1 MAWRSRW
8 GNTRIH
14 TEWSNRLATLLI
26 DKTGMIQYE
35 KRGTAFGD
43 RPKLTDILAATDE
56 QIVLGKYL
64 FFDRRR
70 SPSPPSAAKARPQNS
85 ATAASASSA
94 PAATKCSPT

>member
-1 MAWRSRW
+1 
-8 GNTRIH
+8 
-14 TEWSNRLATLLI
+14 
-26 DKTGMIQYE
+26 MIQYE

-70 SPSPPSAAKARPQNS
+70 SSPPSDATGHRPRS